1 MLDFVAAELW
11 QIQSFISKL
20 YPTSACLLLKYKL
33 QYVIEIK
40 NTTYK
45 NVFVKNIYNDLNRRI
60 NYVNTSLRM
69 GTAASGIL

>member
-1 MLDFVAAELW
+1 M
-11 QIQSFISKL
+11 
-20 YPTSACLLLKYKL
+20 
-33 QYVIEIK
+33 IEIK

-60 NYVNTSLRM
+60 NYVNTSQRM